1 MKFLIRNHKDRTSRY
16 DNQYHGAYTRIFNIL
31 KKGSLGFVEEF
42 WEESF
47 TKIDGTQD
55 WILEVGGGSPDAH
68 KLEEIL
74 NIKNVEEYKEKCD
87 E

>member
-1 MKFLIRNHKDRTSRY
+1 MKFLIRNHKDRTPRY
-16 DNQYHGAYTRIFNIL
+16 NNQYHGAYTRIFKIL
-31 KKGSLGFVEEF
+31 KKGSLGLVEEF

-47 TKIDGTQD
+47 TRIEGTQE

-74 NIKNVEEYKEKCD
+74 NIKNVEEY
-87 E
+87 